1 MPQQCSSGKSVQN
14 SCKFVHSFSIESILN
29 ETDDKF
35 TQDESNHQ
43 EPASPSMDKVNS
55 SDDRFSF
62 ASVDPIDQ
70 SVDHGKHTKPP
81 YSYNALIIMAIS
93 SNPEKRLTLSE
104 IYDYITDTFPYY
116 RDNKQGWQNSIRHNL
131 SLNKCFR
138 KIPRHYDDP
147 GKGNYWT
154 LESEVVPK
162 AVRINSPRS
171 LKSSQTLATSCPV
184 SSSPLVPIKTDSVS
198 SISFFNHQLPIR
210 SISSCQSVKQTF
222 VAHPFES
229 STLTWLNLRLPS
241 PVSSPL
247 PSSSLAWSFPGHPF
261 LWSSVFNPSQHKLSQ
276 VNKLTLKLDSFIENT
291 KQFKILTLYLN
302 GLTMGNGYLMKQKGR
317 AFCQNSKFVLE
328 GMSRFVVPFF
338 ILLYITI
345 QDFLPF
351 LNSASMSVNI
361 EQLTNYVALVDI
373 YYWLHKAVYGCSD
386 DIFNKTPH
394 IYVDYF
400 FDGLNL
406 ASKKSYRRCSS
417 KKSSEMMKRCID
429 ITPEMA
435 KKLINASDA
444 QIGYLMRKKFG
455 HFVITEDS
463 DLLLFECDYVFGKHM
478 RKALP
483 KLPSYLK
490 MKGLKV
496 DKEYI
501 EGFLRVENTFKY
513 QIVFCPFQHLDY
525 AGKRFDDNLA
535 LQWAFGNVHV
545 KTMKVVDSYVPANF
559 K

>member
-162 AVRINSPRS
+162 AVPLSSTLIKESTKVNQSTPEDDDSKGLSNKRRRINSPRS

-261 LWSSVFNPSQHKLSQ
+261 LWSSVFNP
-276 VNKLTLKLDSFIENT
+276 
-291 KQFKILTLYLN
+291 
-302 GLTMGNGYLMKQKGR
+302 
-317 AFCQNSKFVLE
+317 
-328 GMSRFVVPFF
+328 
-338 ILLYITI
+338 
-345 QDFLPF
+345 
-351 LNSASMSVNI
+351 AS
-361 EQLTNYVALVDI
+361 
-373 YYWLHKAVYGCSD
+373 
-386 DIFNKTPH
+386 
-394 IYVDYF
+394 
-400 FDGLNL
+400 
-406 ASKKSYRRCSS
+406 
-417 KKSSEMMKRCID
+417 
-429 ITPEMA
+429 
-435 KKLINASDA
+435 
-444 QIGYLMRKKFG
+444 
-455 HFVITEDS
+455 
-463 DLLLFECDYVFGKHM
+463 
-478 RKALP
+478 
-483 KLPSYLK
+483 
-490 MKGLKV
+490 
-496 DKEYI
+496 
-501 EGFLRVENTFKY
+501 
-513 QIVFCPFQHLDY
+513 HL
-525 AGKRFDDNLA
+525 
-535 LQWAFGNVHV
+535 
-545 KTMKVVDSYVPANF
+545 
-559 K
+559 